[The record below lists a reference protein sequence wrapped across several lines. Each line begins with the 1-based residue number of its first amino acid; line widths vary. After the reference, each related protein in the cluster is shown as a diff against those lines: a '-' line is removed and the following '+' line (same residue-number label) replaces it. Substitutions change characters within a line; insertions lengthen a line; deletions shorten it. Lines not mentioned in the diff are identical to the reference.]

1 MARPQCDTPL
11 VVFGVLVAIFCAL
24 VTKKREKK
32 NTKPC
37 GLNGTMFFIEHI
49 SFAEINKNCTILRWV
64 AAKLLIR
71 NEADFCSCA
80 EICSF
85 EGLPNMSLY

>member
-49 SFAEINKNCTILRWV
+49 SFAETNKKFTVLRWGCSQ
-64 AAKLLIR
+64 I
-71 NEADFCSCA
+71 AD
-80 EICSF
+80 
-85 EGLPNMSLY
+85 

>member
-1 MARPQCDTPL
+1 
-11 VVFGVLVAIFCAL
+11 
-24 VTKKREKK
+24 VTKKRGKK
-32 NTKPC
+32 NT
-37 GLNGTMFFIEHI
+37 LNLAASMAQMFFIEHI
-49 SFAEINKNCTILRWV
+49 SFAENKKCTILRWV